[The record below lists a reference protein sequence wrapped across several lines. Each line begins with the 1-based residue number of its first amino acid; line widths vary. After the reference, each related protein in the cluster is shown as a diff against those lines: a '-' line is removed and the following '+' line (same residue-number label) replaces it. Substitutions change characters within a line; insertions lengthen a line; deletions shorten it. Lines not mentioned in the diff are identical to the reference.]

1 MTETVCW
8 KLLHSLML
16 WIGFSLWWPAH
27 FGKAHFWTLNRLSLQ
42 TPFTIQLIHEWK
54 DVIAN
59 LKHEIGASAF
69 NANVLTKIIPLYSS
83 RSHRREAL
91 HSLTTLNLVFHS
103 GAYNEFPIKEEKKIT
118 QINSESFGTL
128 GVGMV
133 TRRSRGW
140 RRQLYVLREDTVSQ
154 AGRHANTVHT
164 HTFSWHRGVCTA
176 CMNTH
181 TCR

>member
-1 MTETVCW
+1 MCAPCFKSQVHVNERSTLSSLFWYAKRELCIDFSWSLICQPRRSLSPMTETVCW

-103 GAYNEFPIKEEKKIT
+103 GAYNEFPIKEKKK
-118 QINSESFGTL
+118 
-128 GVGMV
+128 
-133 TRRSRGW
+133 
-140 RRQLYVLREDTVSQ
+140 
-154 AGRHANTVHT
+154 
-164 HTFSWHRGVCTA
+164 
-176 CMNTH
+176 
-181 TCR
+181 